1 MTRAP
6 TIMCGSMRS
15 GDRTAAPTSRTPGSM
30 ADEAALVQAAQQ
42 EDRAAFGVLYDHY
55 VDRVYAYVRAR
66 TTTEEDAADLTQ
78 HVFVQALHALPQYRV
93 QTAPFA
99 AWLFRI
105 ARNATIDAHRR
116 RRITVVWDGIPEA
129 LHPIGERDPED
140 GVLRRDA
147 IEPLRTLLRA
157 LNQETRELLA
167 LRFAAGL
174 TIAEIAVVI
183 GTSEA
188 ATKKRLARALHGL
201 KEQYHDTPR

>member
-1 MTRAP
+1 MTRSPA
-6 TIMCGSMRS
+6 INCGSTRS
-15 GDRTAAPTSRTPGSM
+15 GDRAAAPPDCNPVSM
-30 ADEAALVQAAQQ
+30 PDEAALVHAAQD
-42 EDRAAFGVLYDHY
+42 DRAAFGVLYHRY

-93 QTAPFA
+93 QTVPFA

-105 ARNATIDAHRR
+105 ARNAAIDAHRR
-116 RRITVVWDGIPEA
+116 RRITVAWDFIPEA
-129 LHPIGERDPED
+129 LQPIGDRDPED
-140 GVLRRDA
+140 SALRRDA
-147 IEPLRTLLRA
+147 IEQLRTLLRA

-174 TIAEIAVVI
+174 TMAEIAAVI

-201 KEQYHDTPR
+201 KEQYHDAPR